1 MSIAKRQAD
10 SQKPDRKPKLSKAQ
24 NWVTKPLSHQQKA
37 QLSIAARAAFDL
49 QNEHGLVDDL
59 SYDDWRYRETEIAC
73 GKSSLRE
80 CTNRDFR
87 SILAR
92 FLQLAGKESEATAL
106 WAKTGRVQGSAEI
119 HDTHENR
126 EVAKAIIRD
135 KIAASR
141 GAINDAYVAAIVRNK
156 HQGKTIDDLTASE
169 LQALVYTIV
178 NRLEKK

>member
-1 MSIAKRQAD
+1 MSIAKRQLD
-10 SQKPDRKPKLSKAQ
+10 SQKPARKPKPSKAQ
-24 NWVTKPLSHQQKA
+24 NWVNKPLTNPQMA
-37 QLSIAARAAFDL
+37 QLNIAARAAFDL
-49 QNEHGLVDDL
+49 QKEHGLTDDL

-73 GKSSLRE
+73 GKSSLRA
-80 CTNRDFR
+80 CTNREFR

-92 FLQLAGKESEATAL
+92 FLQLAGKESEASAL

-135 KIAASR
+135 KIAASK

-169 LQALVYTIV
+169 LQYLVYTV
-178 NRLEKK
+178 VARLSKK

>member
-1 MSIAKRQAD
+1 MSFAKRQSD
-10 SQKPDRKPKLSKAQ
+10 SQKPDRQPKPSKAQ
-24 NWVTKPLSHQQKA
+24 NWVTKPLTHPQKA
-37 QLSIAARAAFDL
+37 QLSIAARAAFDI
-49 QNEHGLVDDL
+49 QSEHGLTADL

-80 CTNRDFR
+80 CTNREFR

-92 FLQLAGKESEATAL
+92 FLQLAGKEAEAAAL
-106 WAKTGRVQGSAEI
+106 WKTTGRVKGSDEI

-141 GAINDAYVAAIVRNK
+141 GAINDAYVAAIVRNQ
-156 HQGKTIDDLTASE
+156 HQGKTIHDLTASE
-169 LQALVYTIV
+169 LQALVFTIV